1 MENHVLKIALVRD
14 ETKLDDDKPKIKK
27 KKMNNKREA
36 EGKGGEVKEE
46 AEKNKEIVKKKK

>member
-1 MENHVLKIALVRD
+1 
-14 ETKLDDDKPKIKK
+14 
-27 KKMNNKREA
+27 MNNKREA